1 MALPTVPFQASFLP
15 SAQRRSTPRSFLRRP
30 TSAVFVLSA
39 ASVVNVSSLISPAS
53 AGEITANFTPP
64 ALDRWMYPFGPAGPR
79 ATASLYT
86 TIGSSIEGFD
96 DRDAQYLLGFDT
108 AAAIPASR
116 PLSTYRIVSA
126 TLTARVTVDDGAPGF
141 VFDPTSDPASSSLA
155 AGDPALTAD
164 ADAGKPIELFA
175 CAYRGNHP
183 TTNQPWGPL
192 NFVQTSPFSTLDPI
206 GFGRGNRAVYPIDFD
221 TAGLPRDVSNNVTDL
236 PRFDPRPLAVGQATG
251 VLAGA
256 TVPNNTAFV
265 FSIDLTK
272 PGVEQYL
279 RQGLSIGRVNLLIT
293 SLHNAQDFGSGP
305 VVYPVFATRFNPL
318 ATPASLQ
325 ITVSLCTADIA
336 DDQGTPLAQSPAN
349 VPNSGVNEGDYN
361 AFFAADGFFFQSSL
375 GLAGVGLFCDIADD
389 QGNPLPA
396 APGVT
401 NNGVNEGDYNAFF
414 NSLFLPCP

>member
-1 MALPTVPFQASFLP
+1 MSTSTIFSLAALGSLAGTQLN
-15 SAQRRSTPRSFLRRP
+15 
-30 TSAVFVLSA
+30 SA
-39 ASVVNVSSLISPAS
+39 AY
-53 AGEITANFTPP
+53 AGEITANISPP

-108 AAAIPASR
+108 SPTIPAAR
-116 PLSTYRIVSA
+116 PISTYRIISA

-141 VFDPTSDPASSSLA
+141 VFDPTSDPATSSLA
-155 AGDPALTAD
+155 AGDPAQTAD
-164 ADAGKPIELFA
+164 PDAGKPIELFA

-183 TTNQPWGPL
+183 TTDEPWSAL
-192 NFVQTSPFSTLDPI
+192 NYVQTSPFSTLEPI
-206 GFGRGNRAVYPIDFD
+206 GFARGNRAVYPIDFD
-221 TAGLPRDVSNNVTDL
+221 SAGLARDVSNNVTDL
-236 PRFDPRPLAVGQATG
+236 PRFDPRPLAVGQASG

-279 RQGLSIGRVNLLIT
+279 RQGLSIGRINLLVT

-336 DDQGTPLAQSPAN
+336 DDQGTPLAQSPGN

-375 GLAGVGLFCDIADD
+375 GPAGVGLFCDIADD
-389 QGNPLPA
+389 QGNPLPP
-396 APGVT
+396 APGVS

-414 NSLFLPCP
+414 NNLFLPCP